1 MNLIL
6 GFGSTGASVARYLVR
21 KNEPFLIMDS
31 RQEPSGLQEI
41 SQLNPSELHL
51 GRFDPSIISAA
62 V

>member
-21 KNEPFLIMDS
+21 KNEPFLVMDS

-41 SQLNPSELHL
+41 SRLNPSELHL
-51 GRFDPSIISAA
+51 VRFDT
-62 V
+62 